1 MDFCRL
7 YMQNTN
13 ISIKI
18 SQLEWQLQQDIKS
31 GSASPQRILMIQQNI
46 DSLKKY
52 NNNKSRPHRLKFYLS
67 KGKKLITNFVD

>member
-46 DSLKKY
+46 DSLKKVQQQQEQT
-52 NNNKSRPHRLKFYLS
+52 SPLGILLV
-67 KGKKLITNFVD
+67 KG